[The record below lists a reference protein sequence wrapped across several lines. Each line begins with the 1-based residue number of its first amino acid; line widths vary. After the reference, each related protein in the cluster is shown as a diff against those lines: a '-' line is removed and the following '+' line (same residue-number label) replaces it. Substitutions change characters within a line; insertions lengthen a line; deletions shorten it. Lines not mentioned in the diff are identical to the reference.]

1 MCLKSITP
9 IAKIRMCMC
18 KERVCVSPK
27 DVITMVIQKPVD
39 YVVVEIWLIY
49 TLPLVIVYTQR
60 VHTETEDRTVL
71 YVFAMSV
78 FQTGT
83 D

>member
-1 MCLKSITP
+1 
-9 IAKIRMCMC
+9 
-18 KERVCVSPK
+18 
-27 DVITMVIQKPVD
+27 MVIQKPVD

-49 TLPLVIVYTQR
+49 TLPLVMVYTQS
-60 VHTETEDRTVL
+60 VYTETEDRTVL

-78 FQTGT
+78 FQTVT